1 MPTDRVHRLPQQAQ
15 PRTIR
20 LHRPQPSTS
29 DAATQLRHA
38 RPAPNERRYTRY
50 VALHP
55 LRRATPVT
63 SQCTR
68 SEEVQCLRIGCTA
81 SHNKPNRGQFVPTDP
96 NRPPRT
102 LRHSFDM
109 LARLRTR
116 GTTPVTSRYTRYVA
130 KHPLRRDTPVTSR
143 YTRYVATHPNR
154 RGVMPTDRVHRLPQ
168 QAQPRTFPPDTPKR
182 QHQTQPHN
190 LEIPARLL
198 TRGATPD
205 PSRYTRYVAMHPIRR
220 GVMPT
225 DRV

>member
-1 MPTDRVHRLPQQAQ
+1 MHPLRRNAPDQKRCNAYGSGAPPPTTSPTAGNSPPQTPTVHLGRCDTASTCSPSSERDA
-15 PRTIR
+15 
-20 LHRPQPSTS
+20 LHPLRRGTPVTS
-29 DAATQLRHA
+29 RH
-38 RPAPNERRYTRY
+38 TRY

-55 LRRATPVT
+55 LRRNA
-63 SQCTR
+63 
-68 SEEVQCLRIGCTA
+68 
-81 SHNKPNRGQFVPTDP
+81 
-96 NRPPRT
+96 
-102 LRHSFDM
+102 
-109 LARLRTR
+109 
-116 GTTPVTSRYTRYVA
+116 
-130 KHPLRRDTPVTSR
+130 PVTSR